1 MDEHAWESLN
11 GLVKSLRPTTSWK
24 EGLKHNWFT
33 APTQGNLFLSNS
45 KHTILTLVGTESNIF
60 SPVMSSIQTKGCTLG
75 PYLPTTPT
83 IKRNSARTHSTEHM
97 VYSVFPHILDLRYAW
112 VQ

>member
-1 MDEHAWESLN
+1 MDEHAWGSLN

-45 KHTILTLVGTESNIF
+45 KHTILTLVGLESNIF
-60 SPVMSSIQTKGCTLG
+60 SPVMSSIQTKGYTLG
-75 PYLPTTPT
+75 RLYDIDHTDIDHT
-83 IKRNSARTHSTEHM
+83 RH
-97 VYSVFPHILDLRYAW
+97 
-112 VQ
+112 